1 MASGSGI
8 CNSTC
13 SMTAA
18 AAAAT
23 CSGQLMQMR
32 ALDCF
37 PIQNVVVS
45 QHAKLAAAKAVEMA
59 ARAESLE
66 DSALALPSESDP
78 SHVGPALHLS
88 EPPIT
93 HLATDAACSLSLSP
107 TSAAAAASATL
118 DGFTRNNYRFALD
131 LAPSLLLSLGPV
143 VASIIKSGVGK
154 KYLEFKALRATYIL
168 SGSTLMLLPASK
180 GDIFSSQHLSLMDK
194 RCLMKFFKA
203 IGPKSDAGA
212 DAGAQKR
219 LQQSDDAVEGV
230 FLAELMTRHGLDE
243 RLQEYV
249 AYGMAGVARLSQ
261 TSAAEGIASIGA
273 YLQSMGVYGEGSPF
287 LYCCYGSGEMAQAY
301 CRMAAVYGGL
311 YVLRRSISSIHS
323 ECIPRDVSPANQS
336 DTPLQDEL
344 VSSGQSI
351 QSSDNSQRRIKGVLL
366 TDGQYVETNHIIS
379 SAECWPVSSK
389 QFAATTSDTDYN
401 LRAII
406 ISTSPIVLPLESSA
420 NANNDPGAPILICI
434 PPSSPPSSHGITSCV
449 RLLQLGSSCQVS
461 FAFFWSLEAAYSLL
475 DLILQVCPDGYYILH
490 AQCSVH
496 AVSVDGCRQEMLDKV
511 SVTTVLHHAL

>member
-1 MASGSGI
+1 MASGTGI

-32 ALDCF
+32 APDCF

-45 QHAKLAAAKAVEMA
+45 QHAKLAAAKAVELA
-59 ARAESLE
+59 AGAESLV
-66 DSALALPSESDP
+66 DSAVALPSESDP
-78 SHVGPALHLS
+78 NHVGPALHLS

-93 HLATDAACSLSLSP
+93 QLAADAACSSSLPP
-107 TSAAAAASATL
+107 TTAAAAHAVAACATL
-118 DGFTRNNYRFALD
+118 DGFSRNNYRFALD

-168 SGSTLMLLPASK
+168 SGSALMLLPASK

-230 FLAELMTRHGLDE
+230 FLSELMTRHGLDD

-249 AYGMAGVARLSQ
+249 AYGMAGVARLRQ
-261 TSAAEGIASIGA
+261 ASAAEGIASIGA

-323 ECIPRDVSPANQS
+323 ECIPRDSSPANQS
-336 DTPLQDEL
+336 DTSLHDKL
-344 VSSGQSI
+344 ISSGQSI
-351 QSSDNSQRRIKGVLL
+351 QPNDSSLRRIKGVLL
-366 TDGQYVETNHIIS
+366 TDGQYVETTHIIS
-379 SAECWPVSSK
+379 SAECWPVSPEQSA
-389 QFAATTSDTDYN
+389 AATSHADVN

-406 ISTSPIVLPLESSA
+406 ISTSAIALPLESSA

-461 FAFFWSLEAAYSLL
+461 VALFLSVEAAHSLTPASCL
-475 DLILQVCPDGYYILH
+475 VVCRRCAP
-490 AQCSVH
+490 
-496 AVSVDGCRQEMLDKV
+496 M
-511 SVTTVLHHAL
+511 VTTCCTRSAACMLHM